1 MGKFNGKTFKSIASA
16 VDASNTVNL
25 FNNKAIDKAESIL
38 FPDEEIVRALSG
50 VLKSG
55 TGILVLTTKR
65 LFSYM
70 SFSYMSMLGDTQQE
84 EIPIEEIKQV
94 NIEKPLL
101 QQATISVMGKHNDIE
116 IKFSRKAADDFYNAI
131 GEVRRFVSQ
140 NKNEN
145 SAQTSNEKDSIQLLK
160 ELNELYKSGILTEE
174 EFTLKKKQIL
184 GI

>member
-70 SFSYMSMLGDTQQE
+70 SMLGDTQQE
-84 EIPIEEIKQV
+84 EILIEEIKQV

-131 GEVRRFVSQ
+131 GEVRRFVNQ

>member
-65 LFSYM
+65 L
-70 SFSYMSMLGDTQQE
+70 FSYMSMLGDTQQE

>member
-65 LFSYM
+65 L
-70 SFSYMSMLGDTQQE
+70 FSYMSMLGDTQQE

-160 ELNELYKSGILTEE
+160 ELNKLYKSGILTEE

>member
-16 VDASNTVNL
+16 VEASNTVNL

-70 SFSYMSMLGDTQQE
+70 SMLGDTQQE

-101 QQATISVMGKHNDIE
+101 QQATISIMGKHNDIE

-184 GI
+184 GIW

>member
-25 FNNKAIDKAESIL
+25 FNNKAIDKAESTL

-65 LFSYM
+65 L
-70 SFSYMSMLGDTQQE
+70 FSYMSMLGDTQQE

>member
-1 MGKFNGKTFKSIASA
+1 
-16 VDASNTVNL
+16 
-25 FNNKAIDKAESIL
+25 
-38 FPDEEIVRALSG
+38 
-50 VLKSG
+50 
-55 TGILVLTTKR
+55 
-65 LFSYM
+65 
-70 SFSYMSMLGDTQQE
+70 
-84 EIPIEEIKQV
+84 
-94 NIEKPLL
+94 
-101 QQATISVMGKHNDIE
+101 MGKHNDIE

>member
-65 LFSYM
+65 L
-70 SFSYMSMLGDTQQE
+70 FSYMSMLGDTQQE

-184 GI
+184 GIW

>member
-1 MGKFNGKTFKSIASA
+1 MGEFNGKTFKSIASA
-16 VDASNTVNL
+16 VEASNTVNL

-70 SFSYMSMLGDTQQE
+70 SMLGDTQQE

-101 QQATISVMGKHNDIE
+101 QQATISIMGKHNDIE

-184 GI
+184 GIW

>member
-65 LFSYM
+65 LFSYI
-70 SFSYMSMLGDTQQE
+70 SMLGDTQQE

>member
-65 LFSYM
+65 LFSYI
-70 SFSYMSMLGDTQQE
+70 SMLGDTQQE

-184 GI
+184 GIW

>member
-16 VDASNTVNL
+16 VEASNTVNL

-70 SFSYMSMLGDTQQE
+70 SMLGDTQQE

-101 QQATISVMGKHNDIE
+101 QQATISIMGKHNDIE

-131 GEVRRFVSQ
+131 GEVRRFVSR

>member
-65 LFSYM
+65 LFSYI
-70 SFSYMSMLGDTQQE
+70 SMLGDTQQE

-131 GEVRRFVSQ
+131 GEVRRFVNQ

>member
-70 SFSYMSMLGDTQQE
+70 SMLGDTQQE

-131 GEVRRFVSQ
+131 GEVRRFVNQ

>member
-65 LFSYM
+65 L
-70 SFSYMSMLGDTQQE
+70 FSYMSMLGDTQQE

-160 ELNELYKSGILTEE
+160 ELNELYKSGMLTEE

>member
-70 SFSYMSMLGDTQQE
+70 SMLGDTQQE

-116 IKFSRKAADDFYNAI
+116 IKFSRKAADDFYNDI

>member
-16 VDASNTVNL
+16 VEASNTVNL

-70 SFSYMSMLGDTQQE
+70 SMLGDTQQE

-101 QQATISVMGKHNDIE
+101 QQATISIMGKHNNIE

>member
-16 VDASNTVNL
+16 VEASNTVNL

-65 LFSYM
+65 L
-70 SFSYMSMLGDTQQE
+70 FSYMSMLGDTQQE

>member
-70 SFSYMSMLGDTQQE
+70 SMLGDTQQE

-101 QQATISVMGKHNDIE
+101 QQATIFVMGKHNDIE

>member
-50 VLKSG
+50 ALKSG

-65 LFSYM
+65 L
-70 SFSYMSMLGDTQQE
+70 FSYMSMLGDTQQE

-101 QQATISVMGKHNDIE
+101 QQATISVMGKHNDLE

-184 GI
+184 GIW

>member
-16 VDASNTVNL
+16 VEASNTVNL

-70 SFSYMSMLGDTQQE
+70 SMLGDTQQE

-101 QQATISVMGKHNDIE
+101 QQATISIMGKHNDIE

>member
-16 VDASNTVNL
+16 VEASNTVNL

-70 SFSYMSMLGDTQQE
+70 SMLGDTQQE

-101 QQATISVMGKHNDIE
+101 QQATISIMGKHNDIK

>member
-1 MGKFNGKTFKSIASA
+1 MGKFNGKTFESIASA
-16 VDASNTVNL
+16 VEASNTVNL

-70 SFSYMSMLGDTQQE
+70 SMLGDTQQE

-94 NIEKPLL
+94 NIDKPLL
-101 QQATISVMGKHNDIE
+101 QQATISIMGKHNDIE

>member
-1 MGKFNGKTFKSIASA
+1 MGKFNGKIFKSIASA

-65 LFSYM
+65 L
-70 SFSYMSMLGDTQQE
+70 FSYMSMLGDTQQE

>member
-65 LFSYM
+65 L
-70 SFSYMSMLGDTQQE
+70 FSYMSMLGDTQQE

-145 SAQTSNEKDSIQLLK
+145 SAQTSNKKDSIQLLK